1 MPKRVLTKDAGV
13 YARESAKR
21 RHFGKPDVCFE
32 ITYIEHGRK
41 KWEKIGWRSE
51 GVTQAYAAQ
60 VRRERLEKIRLGE
73 NPGMSRRKVTFGEA
87 FHEWENIHLPTL
99 KEAGKIPSLAR
110 RHVLPFFGH
119 LPLAA
124 ISALDVAKFQAALL
138 RKGLSRQTVVHA
150 IGLIR
155 RIYKKAALWGLYSGP
170 CPTDGVKAPKPD
182 NERLFYLT
190 KEQARD
196 FLCILGDISPLWRDI
211 AMVSLHTG
219 LRLGDILALRFRQI
233 NHAARI
239 IDVVESK
246 AGSYTAYMTPEISA
260 MFRAR
265 AKGRGA
271 DELVFPSAA
280 GTAMRNAGKPFLRA
294 VAETGFNDGV
304 QDRKW
309 RFSFHS
315 LRHTYGSLLAQS
327 GVPDKV
333 IGALLGHSTL
343 KMTRRYAKLAPQN
356 KLNAADVVA
365 SLYHG

>member
-1 MPKRVLTKDAGV
+1 MPKRTLTKDAGV
-13 YARESAKR
+13 YVRESAKR

-32 ITYIEHGRK
+32 ITYIEYGRK

-73 NPGMSRRKVTFGEA
+73 ISRTVRRKVTFAEA
-87 FHEWENIHLPTL
+87 FAEWETVHLPTL
-99 KEAGKIPSLAR
+99 REAKKLLSLAR
-110 RHVLPFFGH
+110 LHVLPVFGP

-124 ISALDVAKFQAALL
+124 ISALDVARFQTALL
-138 RKGLSRQTVVHA
+138 GKGLSRQTVVHA
-150 IGLIR
+150 VGLIR
-155 RIYKKAALWGLYSGP
+155 RIYKKAALWGMYSGP
-170 CPTDGVKAPKPD
+170 CPTDGVKAPKLD

-190 KEQARD
+190 KEQAQD

-233 NHAARI
+233 NQAARI
-239 IDVVESK
+239 IDVVETK
-246 AGSYTAYMTPEISA
+246 GGSYTAYMTPEIAA
-260 MFRAR
+260 MFQAR
-265 AKGRGA
+265 AQGRGLN
-271 DELVFPSAA
+271 DLVFPSAT
-280 GTAMRNAGKPFLRA
+280 GTVMQNAGKPFKQA

-333 IGALLGHSTL
+333 ISALLGHSSL

-356 KLNAADVVA
+356 KFSAVDVVA
-365 SLYHG
+365 SLYHS

>member
-1 MPKRVLTKDAGV
+1 MPKRILTKDAGV

-41 KWEKIGWRSE
+41 KWEKVGWRSE

-73 NPGMSRRKVTFGEA
+73 SACMARRKVTFAEA
-87 FHEWENIHLPTL
+87 FAEWETVHLPTL
-99 KEAGKIPSLAR
+99 KEAGKLPSLAR
-110 RHVLPFFGH
+110 RHVLPVFGPM
-119 LPLAA
+119 PLAA
-124 ISALDVAKFQAALL
+124 ISALDVAKFQTALL
-138 RKGLSRQTVVHA
+138 CKGLSRQTVVHA
-150 IGLIR
+150 VGLIR
-155 RIYKKAALWGLYSGP
+155 RIYKKAVLWGMYSGP
-170 CPTDGVKAPKPD
+170 CPTDGVKPPRLD

-196 FLCILGDISPLWRDI
+196 FLCILGDISPLLHDI

-233 NHAARI
+233 NFTARI

-246 AGSYTAYMTPEISA
+246 AGSYTAYMTPELAA
-260 MFRAR
+260 MFQARAR
-265 AKGRGA
+265 GHGA
-271 DELVFPSAA
+271 DELVFPSAT
-280 GTAMRNAGKPFLRA
+280 GTVMRNAGKPFEKA

-333 IGALLGHSTL
+333 ISALLGHSSL

-356 KLNAADVVA
+356 KISAVDVVA

>member
-1 MPKRVLTKDAGV
+1 MPKRTLTKDAGV
-13 YARESAKR
+13 YVRESAKR

-32 ITYIEHGRK
+32 ITYIEYGRK

-73 NPGMSRRKVTFGEA
+73 SASVRRKVTFAEA
-87 FHEWENIHLPTL
+87 FAEWEKIHLPTL
-99 KEAGKIPSLAR
+99 KEAGKLPSLAR
-110 RHVLPFFGH
+110 HVLPVFGSM
-119 LPLAA
+119 PLAA
-124 ISALDVAKFQAALL
+124 ITALDVAKFQAALL
-138 RKGLSRQTVVHA
+138 SKGLSKQTVVHA
-150 IGLIR
+150 IGLVR
-155 RIYKKAALWGLYSGP
+155 RIFKKASLWGMYSGP
-170 CPTDGVKAPKPD
+170 CPTDGVKLPKID

-233 NHAARI
+233 NFTARI

-246 AGSYTAYMTPEISA
+246 AGSYTAYMTPEIAA

-265 AKGRGA
+265 AKGRGR
-271 DELVFPSAA
+271 DDLVFPSAT
-280 GTAMRNAGKPFLRA
+280 GTVMHNAGKPFEKA

-333 IGALLGHSTL
+333 ISALLGHSSL

-356 KLNAADVVA
+356 KISAVDVVA